1 MIPLVKR
8 SRGDFTGDFWSAAV
22 HAGLQ
27 VLLQQGVSSTDPSNQ
42 GSGKNFMGVI
52 SFIPKR

>member
-8 SRGDFTGDFWSAAV
+8 SRGDFTGEIWSPAV

-42 GSGKNFMGVI
+42 GSEKNIMGVI
-52 SFIPKR
+52 NFIPKR